1 MTAMS
6 PAVSLNHQMLDAS
19 WRVTRDGALVA
30 VVSIADEGGE
40 IVVRA
45 GAASTDPR
53 PYRFE
58 SLQAADAFVGD
69 LMTSFSYL
77 GCEVAGA

>member
-1 MTAMS
+1 MS
-6 PAVSLNHQMLDAS
+6 AAVSLDHLLDAS

-30 VVSIADEGGE
+30 TVSITDEAGE

-45 GAASTDPR
+45 GTASSTAR

>member
-1 MTAMS
+1 MS
-6 PAVSLNHQMLDAS
+6 AAVTLDHPLDAS

-30 VVSIADEGGE
+30 VVSLADEDGE

-45 GAASTDPR
+45 GAASSTPR
-53 PYRFE
+53 PYRFT
-58 SLQAADAFVGD
+58 SLPAADAFVAD

>member
-6 PAVSLNHQMLDAS
+6 PAVSLDQMLDAS

-40 IVVRA
+40 IVVMA
-45 GAASTDPR
+45 GAASTTPR

-58 SLQAADAFVGD
+58 SWQAADAFVGD